1 MAIHVLSIIKALAPI
16 AANAAASFA
25 GMRQSAS
32 GLKTEER
39 IRKLEEETLQMGEG
53 LAGLTLQVQAL
64 ADALRIQAARH
75 DAQDTQLRICLAL
88 AILALC
94 GAGTAFIFMVNS

>member
-1 MAIHVLSIIKALAPI
+1 MAIPVLSIIKALGPI

-39 IRKLEEETLQMGEG
+39 IRKLESEALQMGEA
-53 LAGLTLQVQAL
+53 LVGLTMQVQAL
-64 ADALRIQAARH
+64 AEALRIQAARH
-75 DAQDTQLRICLAL
+75 EAQETRLWICLAL

-94 GAGTAFIFMVNS
+94 GTGTAFIFMVNS